1 MPTPRRPSHSS
12 THHTHRYRLVL
23 YSFTLARLPLIPLAC
38 SLSKCLEHT
47 PITPTHRTHS
57 RHTHLRSTHRTQ
69 PLLQPFTLVRLPLTP
84 RSLAHSLACHYSNAR
99 PPITSTH
106 VASIPTQLTACAQ
119 PVSLTKKRIQGSR
132 TSNCE
137 ECLSGARR

>member
-84 RSLAHSLACHYSNAR
+84 LACPLSSLPLLKRTPTNYIHSRRIYPHAAARNQSLSQRNAFKAR
-99 PPITSTH
+99 VP
-106 VASIPTQLTACAQ
+106 
-119 PVSLTKKRIQGSR
+119 
-132 TSNCE
+132 NCE

>member
-84 RSLAHSLACHYSNAR
+84 LACPLSSLPLLKR
-99 PPITSTH
+99 T
-106 VASIPTQLTACAQ
+106 PTNYIHSRRIYPHAAHRAQ
-119 PVSLTKKRIQGSR
+119 PVSLTKKHIQGSR